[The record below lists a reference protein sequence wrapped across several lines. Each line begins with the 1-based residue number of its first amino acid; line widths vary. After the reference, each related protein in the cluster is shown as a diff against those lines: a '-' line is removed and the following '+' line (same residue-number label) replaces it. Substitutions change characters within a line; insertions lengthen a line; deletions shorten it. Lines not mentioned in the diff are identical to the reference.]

1 MSAKERNSAPSL
13 YAWDVAEGA
22 CGVTGD
28 RDAAIQ
34 HVRRGLEAAAPGTRG
49 EVRRVAVSMSG
60 RVEYLQL
67 GVLVEGRRDAG
78 AGGVVWV
85 LWR

>member
-1 MSAKERNSAPSL
+1 MNLNGTSGPPL

-22 CGVTGD
+22 CGVTED
-28 RDAAIQ
+28 RDAAIR
-34 HVRRGLEAAAPGTRG
+34 HVRRGLEEGAPGTRG

-67 GVLVEGRRDAG
+67 GVVVEGRRDART
-78 AGGVVWV
+78 GGVVWV
-85 LWR
+85 I